1 MSTYES
7 GLVDSNVLVYA
18 ALKDSEHFHAA
29 NAIRD
34 QALNGTL
41 QFFITPQILAEF
53 FAIITDPRRVSE
65 PRSNEDALKEIE
77 KYLAAPGFALL
88 PISADVVLKMI
99 ELCRYHPVKAQE
111 IFDVQI
117 AANMLVHGI
126 RTIYTFNRTDFE
138 KFDEITVVVP
148 T

>member
-1 MSTYES
+1 
-7 GLVDSNVLVYA
+7 
-18 ALKDSEHFHAA
+18 
-29 NAIRD
+29 
-34 QALNGTL
+34 
-41 QFFITPQILAEF
+41 
-53 FAIITDPRRVSE
+53 
-65 PRSNEDALKEIE
+65 
-77 KYLAAPGFALL
+77 
-88 PISADVVLKMI
+88 MI